1 MLWFKK
7 RVPPCKIKTEIKS
20 DSMLIPLPKVVKSLV
35 NTILLTF
42 SKEKNSLN

>member
-7 RVPPCKIKTEIKS
+7 LMPLCKIKTEIKS
-20 DSMLIPLPKVVKSLV
+20 DSMLILLPKVVKSLV

-42 SKEKNSLN
+42 SKEKTH